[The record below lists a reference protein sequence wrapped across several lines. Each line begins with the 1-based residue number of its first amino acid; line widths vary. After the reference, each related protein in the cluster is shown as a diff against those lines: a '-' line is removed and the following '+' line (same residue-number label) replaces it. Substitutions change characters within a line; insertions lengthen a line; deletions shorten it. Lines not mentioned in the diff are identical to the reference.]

1 MVRDAAN
8 RSMANRSVRRQIPMD
23 AKAIAIGRSRPG
35 ILCKKYERPAD
46 DVYEP
51 ENRARIAEAIL
62 RIVLRPKR

>member
-1 MVRDAAN
+1 
-8 RSMANRSVRRQIPMD
+8 MD